1 VDRFQGSLIA
11 GKWAKP
17 TNGGGVMAMSRSKE
31 KSAVDEAAEQQL
43 GLTNWWGIATFF
55 RCAIETDPDKADIA
69 LVGVPHSSGNG
80 TTERDQHLG
89 PRAVRNVSPEY
100 RRLHREFG
108 FAPWDRC
115 RIADFG
121 DVPLPRA
128 MDNDDTMRDI
138 EAWYRGL
145 DAASTR
151 PVSTGGDHSI
161 TLPILRAIAGRD
173 STLSGEPV
181 AVVHFDAHHDT
192 YGVDELGANHYLGN
206 DEWAGAWG
214 RIMAEE
220 GLVDPDRVTQIGMR
234 GHEFSPNDGIESR
247 RLGYR
252 VIYKEEF
259 DQLGVDAVVSE
270 VRDRVGG
277 APTYITFDLDVL
289 DTTVAP
295 GVANLEPGYPGMT
308 MIEAMKVLQGL
319 RGLNIVGADVV
330 CLMPT
335 KDNPNNITSIN
346 ASVIL
351 FEQICLIA
359 DCLKESSA

>member
-1 VDRFQGSLIA
+1 MEVAMSMGS
-11 GKWAKP
+11 
-17 TNGGGVMAMSRSKE
+17 NGGDDTTAMD
-31 KSAVDEAAEQQL
+31 ALAQQQM
-43 GLTNWWGIATFF
+43 GLLYWWGIATFF
-55 RCAIETDPDKADIA
+55 RCEIETDPDKADIA

-89 PRAVRNVSPEY
+89 PRAVRNFSPEY
-100 RRLHREFG
+100 RRFHREFG

-128 MDNDDTMRDI
+128 MDNDDTMQDI

-145 DAASTR
+145 DAAGTR
-151 PVSTGGDHSI
+151 PVSVGGDHSI
-161 TLPILRAIAGRD
+161 TLPILRAIAGPE
-173 STLSGEPV
+173 STISGEPV

-192 YGVDELGANHYLGN
+192 YGTDEMGTEQYLGN
-206 DEWAGAWG
+206 GEWAGAWG

-220 GLVDPDRVTQIGMR
+220 GLVDPKRVTQIGMR
-234 GHEFSPNDGIESR
+234 GHEFGPNDGIESR

-259 DQLGVDAVVSE
+259 DKLGVDAVVSE
-270 VRDRVGG
+270 IRDRVGG
-277 APTYITFDLDVL
+277 APAYITFDLDVL
-289 DTTVAP
+289 DTTEAP
-295 GVANLEPGYPGMT
+295 GVANLEPGYPGMR

-335 KDNPNNITSIN
+335 KDHRNNITSIN

-359 DCLKESSA
+359 DCLK

>member
-1 VDRFQGSLIA
+1 MS
-11 GKWAKP
+11 P
-17 TNGGGVMAMSRSKE
+17 TQPGATPE
-31 KSAVDEAAEQQL
+31 LDETARIQL
-43 GLTNWWGIATFF
+43 NWTSWWGIPTFF
-55 RCAIETDPDKADIA
+55 RCEIETDPDRADIA
-69 LVGVPHSSGNG
+69 IVGVPHSSGNG

-100 RRLHREFG
+100 QRYHRAFG
-108 FAPWDRC
+108 FAPWERC
-115 RIADFG
+115 RVVDFG

-128 MDNDDTMRDI
+128 MDNDDSMRDI
-138 EAWYRGL
+138 AHWYRRL
-145 DAASTR
+145 DAARTR
-151 PVSTGGDHSI
+151 PVSVGGDHSI
-161 TLPILRAIAGRD
+161 TLPILRAIAGPE

-214 RIMAEE
+214 RLMAEE
-220 GLVDPDRVTQIGMR
+220 GLVDPARVTQIGIR
-234 GHEFSPNDGIESR
+234 GHQTGPNEGIESR

-252 VIYKEEF
+252 VIEKGEF

-270 VRDRVGG
+270 VRNRVGE
-277 APTYITFDLDVL
+277 APAYITFDLDVL

-295 GVANLEPGYPGMT
+295 GVANLEPGYPGMS
-308 MIEAMKVLQGL
+308 MIEAMKTLQGL
-319 RGLNIVGADVV
+319 RGLNIVGTDVV

-335 KDNPNNITSIN
+335 KDHPNNITSIN

-359 DCLKESSA
+359 DCLK